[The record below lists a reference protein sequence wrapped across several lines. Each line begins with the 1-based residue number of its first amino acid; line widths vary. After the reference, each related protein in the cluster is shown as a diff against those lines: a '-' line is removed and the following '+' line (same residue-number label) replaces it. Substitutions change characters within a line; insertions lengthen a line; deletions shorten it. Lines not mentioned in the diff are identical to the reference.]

1 MANMSEGT
9 SSHVAINLIDFAKC
23 EDAYETD
30 HNDHT
35 LFKYSSSVQPDTI
48 ASHGSVNGSGC
59 SCMEVANVERL
70 KEL

>member
-1 MANMSEGT
+1 MSEGT
-9 SSHVAINLIDFAKC
+9 SFHVAIHLTGFAKC
-23 EDAYETD
+23 EDAYKTD

-35 LFKYSSSVQPDTI
+35 LFKYSSSVQLHTI